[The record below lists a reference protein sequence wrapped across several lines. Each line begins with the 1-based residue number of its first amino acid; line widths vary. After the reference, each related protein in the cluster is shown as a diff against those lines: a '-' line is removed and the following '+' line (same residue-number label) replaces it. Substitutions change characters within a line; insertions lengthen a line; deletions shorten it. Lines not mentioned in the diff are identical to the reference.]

1 MTLLHAIE
9 SCLRLSNIPPS
20 RFGRDSVRDP
30 RLVHDL
36 RRGRQPGRRMEAR
49 VRMHIALVLEQVRAA
64 EGGRAASASG
74 GRDHARA
81 AGAQGAGLAA
91 QLERIRRNAA
101 ERAALTCAGRGR
113 G

>member
-9 SCLRLSNIPPS
+9 TCLRLSNIPPS

-36 RRGRQPGRRMEAR
+36 RRGRQPGRKMEAR
-49 VRMHIALVLEQVRAA
+49 VRGHIALVLEQVRAA
-64 EGGRAASASG
+64 QVAPAAVVSGARAGARVAGVRGGGRVAT
-74 GRDHARA
+74 
-81 AGAQGAGLAA
+81 
-91 QLERIRRNAA
+91 LEQIRRNAA
-101 ERAALTCAGRGR
+101 ERAAVGHIGRGR